1 VYTSGKKLP
10 TTAQQKDKFQLL
22 FHPIHPKKKKR
33 EEERNQIDERG
44 SFYSV

>member
-22 FHPIHPKKKKR
+22 FHPIHPKKKR